1 MPPQIFCRKE
11 WPMEILQPPGWPRPK
26 GYSNGISA
34 SGRLVVTGGIVGWN
48 EREEFPHKDM
58 AGQARATFE
67 NIAAVLAEGDAKP
80 DHMIRM
86 TWYITSKIEYLA
98 SIKDIGSAYRDVFG
112 KNFPAMAVVEVS
124 ALMENDAKIEIEVL
138 AVVPEDK

>member
-1 MPPQIFCRKE
+1 MK
-11 WPMEILQPPGWPRPK
+11 ILQPPGWPRPK

-48 EREEFPHKDM
+48 EQEEFPHNDM
-58 AGQARATFE
+58 AGQARVTFE

-86 TWYITSKIEYLA
+86 TWYITSKREYLA
-98 SIKDIGSAYRDVFG
+98 AIKDIGSAYRDVFG

>member
-1 MPPQIFCRKE
+1 MKRVHELTVLHGCLHSIDECKRIPLATGNQALGQGLVPSHAKIR
-11 WPMEILQPPGWPRPK
+11 R
-26 GYSNGISA
+26 
-34 SGRLVVTGGIVGWN
+34 RL
-48 EREEFPHKDM
+48 
-58 AGQARATFE
+58 AGQARVTFE

-86 TWYITSKIEYLA
+86 TWYITSKREYLA

-138 AVVPEDK
+138 AVVPEEK

>member
-1 MPPQIFCRKE
+1 MK
-11 WPMEILQPPGWPRPK
+11 ILQPPGWPRPK

-48 EREEFPHKDM
+48 EQEEFPHNDM
-58 AGQARATFE
+58 AGQARVTFE

-86 TWYITSKIEYLA
+86 TWYITSKREYLA
-98 SIKDIGSAYRDVFG
+98 AIKDIGSAYRDVFG

-138 AVVPEDK
+138 AVVPEEK

>member
-1 MPPQIFCRKE
+1 MK
-11 WPMEILQPPGWPRPK
+11 ILQPPGWPRPK

-58 AGQARATFE
+58 AGQARVTFE

-86 TWYITSKIEYLA
+86 TWYITSKREYLA
-98 SIKDIGSAYRDVFG
+98 SIKDIGSISLDFSMRLL
-112 KNFPAMAVVEVS
+112 PAC
-124 ALMENDAKIEIEVL
+124 
-138 AVVPEDK
+138 

>member
-1 MPPQIFCRKE
+1 M
-11 WPMEILQPPGWPRPK
+11 LHG
-26 GYSNGISA
+26 
-34 SGRLVVTGGIVGWN
+34 
-48 EREEFPHKDM
+48 REEAAITCSNLEKVAAAAP
-58 AGQARATFE
+58 ALQAANAEVAEPPTGTEPKAAPE

>member
-1 MPPQIFCRKE
+1 MK
-11 WPMEILQPPGWPRPK
+11 ILQPPGWPRPK

-48 EREEFPHKDM
+48 EQEEFPHNDM
-58 AGQARATFE
+58 AGQARVTFE

-86 TWYITSKIEYLA
+86 TWYITSKRVYLA

-138 AVVPEDK
+138 AVVPDDK

>member
-1 MPPQIFCRKE
+1 MK
-11 WPMEILQPPGWPRPK
+11 ILQPPGWPRPR

-48 EREEFPHKDM
+48 EQEEFPHKDM
-58 AGQARATFE
+58 AGQARVTFE

-80 DHMIRM
+80 DHMVRM
-86 TWYITSKIEYLA
+86 TWYITSKREYLA

-138 AVVPEDK
+138 AVVPEDKQLTT